1 MCHVIFKRKVS
12 VLDQSKEQ
20 DSSDKGKLRRYER
33 DLRCKSVISEQKAVV
48 NQVLLNSAPSFT
60 HLHPPP
66 PSSLQLLQCRRTKIS
81 HVIGQFP
88 QIQPGKFKVIHFDLL
103 ISNPDLDFWNSNPK
117 IYFWANLDLDSQIC
131 LFCPKI
137 GTHVVSRMVILI
149 HAFVFSI
156 SNVKSIFG

>member
-20 DSSDKGKLRRYER
+20 NSSDQGKLRRYER

-66 PSSLQLLQCRRTKIS
+66 RSSLQLLQCRRTKIS